1 MFRISYGPSS
11 GSHKL
16 LLTEVTGFVS
26 VLAYFCARRQ
36 CLAAYP
42 DCKNNNVIYIYIYI
56 LYNWG

>member
-1 MFRISYGPSS
+1 MFRTSRGPSS

-26 VLAYFCARRQ
+26 VLAYFCVRRQ

-42 DCKNNNVIYIYIYI
+42 DHWCVSIVSVKSR
-56 LYNWG
+56 